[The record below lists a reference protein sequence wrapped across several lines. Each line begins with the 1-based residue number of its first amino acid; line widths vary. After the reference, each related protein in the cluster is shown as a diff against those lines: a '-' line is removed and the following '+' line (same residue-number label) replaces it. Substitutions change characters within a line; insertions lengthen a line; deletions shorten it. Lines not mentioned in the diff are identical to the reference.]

1 MSLLKILQYLNFD
14 VVLGAVLSLL
24 MVQHLSGVVPQLG
37 ISVCLA
43 LAVFVVYST
52 DRLLDVFGKKESD
65 ILTTRHRF
73 YFRHFGGL
81 ALLTAQAIWVGGVVA
96 WQALPDN
103 VWAFGLKLAGS
114 VIAYLLLV
122 QLLPQSLK
130 IFFPKEILTAFV
142 YCVGIWGSVK
152 AQGATT
158 PVEWYWA
165 AAIFGL
171 IALLN
176 LLLFTYYEYDRDLKQ
191 KQAALFHRW
200 GKKKIKQIFNVL
212 AAITLFLGVML
223 IWQKHQP
230 NVWLCIEITEVIM
243 ILWLLFVIQQP
254 RLFRR
259 ASRYRFAAD
268 VVFLFPI
275 WVLWWN

>member
-1 MSLLKILQYLNFD
+1 MSFLKILQYLNFD

-24 MVQHLSGVVPQLG
+24 MVQHLSGIMPQLS

-43 LAVFVVYST
+43 LAVFVVYSA

-96 WQALPDN
+96 WQYLPDD
-103 VWAFGLKLAGS
+103 VWNFGIKLTSA
-114 VIAYLLLV
+114 VIAYLLLI
-122 QLLPQSLK
+122 QLLPKFIK
-130 IFFPKEILTAFV
+130 IFFPKEILIACV

-152 AQGATT
+152 AQGALISFA
-158 PVEWYWA
+158 WYWA
-165 AAIFGL
+165 AGVFGL

-191 KQAALFHRW
+191 QQAALFHRW
-200 GKKKIKQIFNVL
+200 GKKKIKVIFNALAIIIIFLIVVL
-212 AAITLFLGVML
+212 A
-223 IWQKHQP
+223 WQKHTP
-230 NVWLCIEITEVIM
+230 NIWLMVEATELLM
-243 ILWLLFVIQQP
+243 ALWLLFVMQQP
-254 RLFRR
+254 KLFRR

-268 VVFLFPI
+268 AVFLFPI
-275 WVLWWN
+275 WVIWWS

>member
-24 MVQHLSGVVPQLG
+24 MVQHLSGVAPQLS

-43 LAVFVVYST
+43 LAVFVVYSA

-96 WQALPDN
+96 WQALPDGI
-103 VWAFGLKLAGS
+103 WAFGIKLTVA
-114 VIAYLLLV
+114 VMAYLLLV
-122 QLLPQSLK
+122 QLLPQWLK
-130 IFFPKEILTAFV
+130 VFFPKEILTAFV

-152 AQGATT
+152 AQGAST
-158 PVEWYWA
+158 PIEWYWA
-165 AAIFGL
+165 ATIFGL

-200 GKKKIKQIFNVL
+200 GKKKIKLIFNFL
-212 AAITLFLGVML
+212 AVITILLIMSL
-223 IWQKHQP
+223 IWQKNRP
-230 NVWLCIEITEVIM
+230 SIWFCVEVTEIAM
-243 ILWLLFVIQQP
+243 ILWLMFVMYQP
-254 RLFRR
+254 KLFRR

-268 VVFLFPI
+268 AVFLFPI